1 MFANPSDEVLVLAES
16 CQNTNLFGPHSSNK
30 IVEEEDDCGEK
41 EEHPNKTRLPQF
53 RSHSNSE
60 RNTTEIGKFKN
71 KYLHKPSVD
80 KSSFKLN
87 SSTVMQNVILNPLP
101 KNSIPH

>member
-16 CQNTNLFGPHSSNK
+16 CQNNNLFGISSTSK
-30 IVEEEDDCGEK
+30 IDEEEDDSGEK
-41 EEHPNKTRLPQF
+41 EEPATKTRLPQF

-60 RNTTEIGKFKN
+60 RIAMEIGKFKN

-101 KNSIPH
+101 KNTHP